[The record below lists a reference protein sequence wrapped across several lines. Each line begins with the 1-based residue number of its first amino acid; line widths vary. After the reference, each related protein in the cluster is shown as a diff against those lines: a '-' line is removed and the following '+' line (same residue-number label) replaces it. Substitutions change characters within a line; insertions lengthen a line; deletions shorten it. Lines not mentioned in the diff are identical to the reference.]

1 MFSEVRQG
9 SDFIHAMRNLK
20 VKADIPKNR
29 LYFTFAGIATKKTME
44 GLYTDVRFCV
54 ADLKPGFDVIS
65 DFSDCEL
72 IHLNSIP
79 ALKKI
84 MSYLIENQLG
94 QIVRILQSDKV
105 SHKQVLNLATRV
117 QGYSPIY
124 VSSADEA
131 DEKLKNAI
139 KRKGLRFHLHNLPV
153 KYIVNNEE
161 GKGKIINMS
170 TSDCAVEFTT
180 FGPKKESAI
189 LLDMIFEKDDKPPN
203 LFTIK
208 AKVTR
213 IDHNVFAAEFTDF
226 DNESK
231 ELLWRCLIDESRR

>member
-1 MFSEVRQG
+1 MG
-9 SDFIHAMRNLK
+9 NLK
-20 VKADIPKNR
+20 VKANIPNNR
-29 LYFTFAGIATKKTME
+29 LYFNFTGIATKKAME

-65 DFSDCEL
+65 DFSECEL

-84 MSYLIENQLG
+84 MSYLIENRLG
-94 QIVRILQSDKV
+94 QIVRVLQSNKV
-105 SHKQVLNLATRV
+105 SHKQILNLAMRV

-131 DEKLKNAI
+131 DEQLKNAV
-139 KRKGLRFHLHNLPV
+139 KRKGLRVHLHNLPI
-153 KYIVNNEE
+153 KYVAENEE
-161 GKGKIINMS
+161 RNGNIINMS

-180 FGPKKESAI
+180 FPPKKGSD
-189 LLDMIFEKDDKPPN
+189 LLLEITFERDDKPPYP
-203 LFTIK
+203 FTIK

-213 IDHNVFAAEFTDF
+213 IDHNVFAAEFNDF

-231 ELLWRCLIDESRR
+231 ELLWQYLINESRR